1 MEDILKS
8 IVGLAA
14 GAAEAKL
21 TTAGNA
27 AVQRYGV
34 IYDNIQ
40 REFGQLMELGAAIRR
55 NAPDTADKLER
66 ALRAVIQSMAQRVRP
81 EEG

>member
-8 IVGLAA
+8 IIG
-14 GAAEAKL
+14 GAAEA
-21 TTAGNA
+21 
-27 AVQRYGV
+27 
-34 IYDNIQ
+34 
-40 REFGQLMELGAAIRR
+40 
-55 NAPDTADKLER
+55 ADKLER